1 MGSNDKP
8 HLFKKGQKARNAGT
22 GGCKVGHDPSLYK
35 KLPNGVYVCLGCKRE
50 NAKKYRRKDIKRYNL
65 KNRVKRYGINI
76 DDYNEMREKQ
86 NGCCAICKSQI
97 VLETSRI
104 DHNHVTGRVRGL
116 LCVSCNTGIGLL
128 KDSPQIMKNAI
139 SYLRGNE

>member
-1 MGSNDKP
+1 MDSKKP
-8 HLFKKGQKARNAGT
+8 YLFKKGQKPWNAGT
-22 GGCKVGHDPSLYK
+22 GGCTRGHDSDLYRK
-35 KLPNGVYVCLGCKRE
+35 MPNGVYVCLGCKRE
-50 NAKKYRRKDIKRYNL
+50 NAQKYRRKDIKKHNL
-65 KNRVKRYGINI
+65 KNRVKRYGMNI
-76 DDYNEMREKQ
+76 EDYNEMRNKQ

-104 DHNHVTGRVRGL
+104 DHDHRTGKVRGL